1 MYESPLSSFCEANAF
16 IPESFV
22 FYFNNSSGPLAF
34 PSSAPRLKIFNDSKY
49 TSVNSVSQTYYH
61 FSEICPKILVVQEML

>member
-1 MYESPLSSFCEANAF
+1 MIHDYNKYNESGQSRPMYESPMSSFSEANAF

-22 FYFNNSSGPLAF
+22 FYLNNSSGPLAF

-49 TSVNSVSQTYYH
+49 TSVNSVSQ
-61 FSEICPKILVVQEML
+61 